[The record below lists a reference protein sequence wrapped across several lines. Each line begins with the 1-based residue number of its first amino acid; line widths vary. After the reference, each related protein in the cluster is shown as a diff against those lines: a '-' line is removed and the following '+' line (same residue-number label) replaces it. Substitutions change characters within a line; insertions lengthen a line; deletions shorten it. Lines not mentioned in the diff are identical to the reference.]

1 MRERFGAFEPALDA
15 YSQARDAL
23 EQALDRA
30 RVIAR
35 IAHCLDREG
44 RYDEAVE
51 AYAEARALVGDE
63 GGEGAGLEMLATIE
77 VGLASVAYRRAVYPD
92 AIAHAATAADVAEKA
107 GLSELLSHALLVAGL
122 AHTDLGQADAVPLL
136 DRSIAISERHGLHRI
151 RGAALGNLGIHHYT
165 EGRWDEAVEYY
176 RASRDA
182 KLHAGDPL
190 WAAVQENNVAEI
202 LSDQGRLE
210 DAEPG
215 FRDMVRVS
223 RASLFPI
230 GAALGTSNLG
240 RLAAR
245 DGRFAEAH
253 ELLDDAAAAFS
264 AIDAS
269 RYVNETNA
277 RRAECLVFEGRY
289 SEALEVASALL
300 EAARET
306 PFGGLEAL
314 VERTIGLA
322 LHQARKPDEGRPH
335 LVESLRIAR
344 DLGAAY
350 EEALTLRALAD
361 TKAPDA
367 DAQREESDAILAR
380 LGVVAVPKV
389 PLP

>member
-1 MRERFGAFEPALDA
+1 MG
-15 YSQARDAL
+15 
-23 EQALDRA
+23 
-30 RVIAR
+30 
-35 IAHCLDREG
+35 
-44 RYDEAVE
+44 DEA
-51 AYAEARALVGDE
+51 
-63 GGEGAGLEMLATIE
+63 GEGAGLEMLATIE

-92 AIAHAATAADVAEKA
+92 AIAHATTAADVAERA
-107 GLSELLSHALLVAGL
+107 GLAELSHALLVAGL

-136 DRSIAISERHGLHRI
+136 DRSIAISEEHGLHRI

-165 EGRWDEAVEYY
+165 EG
-176 RASRDA
+176 
-182 KLHAGDPL
+182 AGTRRSSTTGP
-190 WAAVQENNVAEI
+190 AGTRSSTPATRSGPRCRKTIAEI

-277 RRAECLVFEGRY
+277 RRAECLVLEGRY

-322 LHQARKPDEGRPH
+322 LHQARRPDEGTPH
-335 LVESLRIAR
+335 LLESLRIAR
-344 DLGAAY
+344 DLAAVY

-367 DAQREESDAILAR
+367 DAHRAESDAILER

-389 PLP
+389 RCRSGPQRRSSSACGR

>member
-1 MRERFGAFEPALDA
+1 MG
-15 YSQARDAL
+15 
-23 EQALDRA
+23 
-30 RVIAR
+30 
-35 IAHCLDREG
+35 
-44 RYDEAVE
+44 DEA
-51 AYAEARALVGDE
+51 GD
-63 GGEGAGLEMLATIE
+63 GAGLEMLATIE
-77 VGLASVAYRRAVYPD
+77 IGLASVAYRRAVYPD
-92 AIAHAATAADVAEKA
+92 AIAHATTAADVAERA

-210 DAEPG
+210 EAEPG

-264 AIDAS
+264 AIDDS

-277 RRAECLVFEGRY
+277 RRAECLVLEGRY

-322 LHQARKPDEGRPH
+322 LHQARRPDEGTPH
-335 LVESLRIAR
+335 LLESLRIAR
-344 DLGAAY
+344 DLGAVY

-367 DAQREESDAILAR
+367 EAHRAESDEILAR
-380 LGVVAVPKV
+380 LGVVSVPKV